1 MGLPR
6 NAIAECQN
14 NEIRQPRQL
23 MANINIQ
30 TSISPIELQMV
41 IVSRGILCSKIFF
54 PKNRTVYG
62 IMWENMAQPD
72 RQQVTI

>member
-6 NAIAECQN
+6 NAIAESQN

-41 IVSRGILCSKIFF
+41 IVSRGILCSKIF
-54 PKNRTVYG
+54 KTEYLK
-62 IMWENMAQPD
+62 
-72 RQQVTI
+72 